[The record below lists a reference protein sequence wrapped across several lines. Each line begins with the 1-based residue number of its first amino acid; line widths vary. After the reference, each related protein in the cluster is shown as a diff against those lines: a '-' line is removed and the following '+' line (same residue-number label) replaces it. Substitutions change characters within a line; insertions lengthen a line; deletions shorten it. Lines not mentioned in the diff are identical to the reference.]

1 MSTTSSGPAAT
12 EATGLTQRYGRG
24 RPAALALEDC
34 SFRIPAGSVCALA
47 GPNGA
52 GKSTLLRIT
61 AGLIRPAAGTVRV
74 LGAAPGTHRD
84 RVGYLDQDQPLYGH
98 LSIADTLAIGARLNA
113 GRWDAA
119 YAAGIVEQGGLDPQ
133 RRIRGLSGG
142 QRTRV
147 ALALTLGKRPELL
160 LLDEPMADLD
170 PLARRQLMGLLLAD
184 AAENGTS
191 ILLSSHIVSEL
202 TYSCDHLLLLDDG
215 RIRLGGSV
223 EELLAAHTV
232 VTGRGTDLA
241 PHTVIESHP
250 NGRGLTALIRPRGAL
265 ADTWQT
271 QEPTLEELV
280 LAHLRTPSAPAFLTP
295 DMRPTD
301 MRPTDMGGDT
311 TAAA

>member
-1 MSTTSSGPAAT
+1 MSIISSAPAAMET
-12 EATGLTQRYGRG
+12 TGLTHRHGRG
-24 RPAALALEDC
+24 RRAALALEDC
-34 SFRIPAGSVCALA
+34 SFRVPAGSVCALV

-52 GKSTLLRIT
+52 GKSTLLRIV
-61 AGLIRPAAGTVRV
+61 AGLIRPDGGAVDV

-84 RVGYLDQDQPLYGH
+84 RVGYLDQAQPLYGH
-98 LSIADTLAIGARLNA
+98 LSIADTLDLGARLNT

-119 YAAGIVEQGGLDPQ
+119 YAARIVEEGSLDPG

-147 ALALTLGKRPELL
+147 ALALTLGKRPDLL
-160 LLDEPMADLD
+160 LLDEPMAELD
-170 PLARRQLMGLLLAD
+170 PLARQQLMGLLLAD

-202 TYSCDHLLLLDDG
+202 AYSCDRLLLLDDG
-215 RIRLGGSV
+215 RMRLGGSV

-232 VTGRGTDLA
+232 VTGRGTDLS

-250 NGRGLTALIRPRGAL
+250 TGRGLTALIRPRGPL

-271 QEPTLEELV
+271 QEPTLEELL
-280 LAHLRTPSAPAFLTP
+280 LAHLRASGSPAFLTP
-295 DMRPTD
+295 EMS
-301 MRPTDMGGDT
+301 GGS
-311 TAAA
+311 AAAA